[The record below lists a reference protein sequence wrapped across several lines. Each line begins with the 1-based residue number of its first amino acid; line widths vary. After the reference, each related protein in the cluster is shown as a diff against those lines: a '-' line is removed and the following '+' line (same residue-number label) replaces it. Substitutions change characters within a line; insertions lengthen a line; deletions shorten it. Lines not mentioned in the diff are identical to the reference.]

1 MGYSRGM
8 GKRSRTGDKDE
19 ELADELDD
27 LAAASGG
34 DLGSIL
40 MSVQEGAGNAALATL
55 VGQVES
61 GEAPADALL
70 PGNGSGGARDEQLSE
85 RERQGIADR
94 AAHGA
99 LKQRLISAKVSPFA
113 KRIEGELS
121 SFERRLEDAREY
133 GWIGTDAAVLDSELS
148 ELEQKLVRAE
158 GEEEAMRALAAVD
171 LKRQPLYER
180 ARKAIT
186 ERLGVSKPGMM
197 LYAPEDFEALGE
209 LDEQLGEL
217 HKRLSENAI
226 AVTTVRGSLGALSE
240 VSTAYAKS
248 AAANLAEEVQKAGV
262 VLGELELALSE
273 ITDRHSRA
281 NAEDRDRLTKLM
293 EGLEPRLRKEPHRAM
308 AGGASK
314 QEIDYLIKKA
324 WLEQHEATQRL
335 AKDELWTVVA
345 GFPPNEGKV
354 AYFDLPQRM
363 GDWRIHF
370 TLDYGVMKAVDV
382 GCSEQDIKDAL
393 LGATAGVVLRSHAT
407 AEVLGRSDD
416 RNPHYYYNAGRVTPR
431 REFWE
436 TPEGK
441 RAKRNWST
449 NQGKLMDAF
458 DVKADELVKIVRDV
472 LEERKELKAVVVKA
486 GETLKWV

>member
-1 MGYSRGM
+1 M
-8 GKRSRTGDKDE
+8 GKRSRTGEKDE
-19 ELADELDD
+19 DLADELDD
-27 LAAASGG
+27 LAAAAGG

-40 MSVQEGAGNAALATL
+40 MSVQEGAGNAALAGL
-55 VGQVES
+55 MEQVET
-61 GEAPADALL
+61 GEAPATALL
-70 PGNGSGGARDEQLSE
+70 PGNGRKNGAAEDELSE
-85 RERQGIADR
+85 RERQGMADR

-113 KRIEGELS
+113 KRIQGELT

-133 GWIGTDAAVLDSELS
+133 GWLGTDAAVLSSELDG
-148 ELEQKLVRAE
+148 LEEKLVRAE
-158 GEEEAMRALAAVD
+158 GEEEATRALAAVD
-171 LKRQPLYER
+171 FKRQPLSER
-180 ARKAIT
+180 VKKAIT
-186 ERLGVSKPGMM
+186 ERLAITKPGMA
-197 LYAPEDFEALGE
+197 LYAPEDFEALVE
-209 LDEQLGEL
+209 LEDKLAEL
-217 HKRLSENAI
+217 HKRFGDNAI
-226 AVTTVRGSLGALSE
+226 AVTTARGSLGNLSE
-240 VSTAYAKS
+240 VSTGYAKG
-248 AAANLAEEVQKAGV
+248 AAVTLAEDVQKGGV
-262 VLGELELALSE
+262 LLDELEAALHEISE
-273 ITDRHSRA
+273 RHARA
-281 NAEDRDRLTKLM
+281 NAEDREKLNKLM
-293 EGLEPRLRKEPHRAM
+293 DGLEPRLRKEPHKAM

-314 QEIDYLIKKA
+314 QEIDYLLKKA
-324 WLEQHEATQRL
+324 WLEQHEATQKL
-335 AKDELWTVVA
+335 AKDEVWTLVA
-345 GFPPNEGKV
+345 GFPPTEGKV

-382 GCSEQDIKDAL
+382 GCSEQDIRDAL

-441 RAKRNWST
+441 RAKRNWSA

-458 DVKADELVKIVRDV
+458 DVKADELVKIVREV